1 MVRSTRTKLPS
12 PRWTYGRKSNR
23 TSPRGS
29 EFERRDRRR
38 RGLSWQ
44 TNTGLRAR
52 ACYEQHCTL
61 SSAGFITWIDMNSG
75 RH

>member
-1 MVRSTRTKLPS
+1 MV
-12 PRWTYGRKSNR
+12 
-23 TSPRGS
+23 S
-29 EFERRDRRR
+29 EFERSKQEAA

-61 SSAGFITWIDMNSG
+61 SSAGFITWIDMNWG
-75 RH
+75 DVEAPEQACPQTAHRQKLCPD